1 LDLVYKSVVISKIN
15 IVLILLAF
23 YLSCTFAEA
32 PDTLWTKI
40 YGGLAD
46 DEGSSVQ
53 QTTDGGFIVV
63 GNTYL
68 NGAHDKDIYIIK
80 TTAQGNTVWEKTY
93 GGAYHD
99 LGVSVQED
107 NDGCY
112 LIAGNTCSFG
122 AGRTD
127 VYLIKVDVN
136 GDTLWTKTYGGTG
149 DDMGYS
155 IEKTNDGGYIIAGA
169 TSSMGLGIP
178 NFLNVY
184 LIKINK
190 NGDTLWTRTYGGVYP
205 DIGRSVQQISDG
217 GYIIAG
223 YKKDP
228 FPGDWDVYVIKT
240 DESGDTL
247 WTKTYG
253 GTGNDQALSV
263 QETSDSGYIF
273 VGSTSSHEMREPH
286 FYIIKADVNG
296 DTLWTKEHA
305 SGKAYS
311 VQQTSDGEYI
321 IVGSIWSSAVGCHVV
336 SLVKISVKG
345 DTIWTRMYGCGI
357 GYTVQESSD
366 KGYVIVGTSKPFHRG
381 RDVYFIKT
389 KPDID

>member
-1 LDLVYKSVVISKIN
+1 MDLAYKSVVISKIN

-23 YLSCTFAEA
+23 HLSCVSAEA

-53 QTTDGGFIVV
+53 QTTDGGFIIV

-107 NDGCY
+107 NDGGY

-122 AGRTD
+122 PGRTD

-149 DDMGYS
+149 D
-155 IEKTNDGGYIIAGA
+155 
-169 TSSMGLGIP
+169 
-178 NFLNVY
+178 
-184 LIKINK
+184 
-190 NGDTLWTRTYGGVYP
+190 
-205 DIGRSVQQISDG
+205 
-217 GYIIAG
+217 
-223 YKKDP
+223 
-228 FPGDWDVYVIKT
+228 
-240 DESGDTL
+240 
-247 WTKTYG
+247 
-253 GTGNDQALSV
+253 DQALSV

-296 DTLWTKEHA
+296 DTLWTKEYA

>member
-1 LDLVYKSVVISKIN
+1 M
-15 IVLILLAF
+15 LILLAF

-53 QTTDGGFIVV
+53 QTTDGGFIIV
-63 GNTYL
+63 GTRHL

-93 GGAYHD
+93 GGAD
-99 LGVSVQED
+99 LDWGVSVQED
-107 NDGCY
+107 NDGGY
-112 LIAGNTCSFG
+112 LIAGYTCSFG

-149 DDMGYS
+149 GDMGYS

-190 NGDTLWTRTYGGVYP
+190 NGDTLWTKTYGGVYP
-205 DIGRSVQQISDG
+205 DIGRSVQQTSDG
-217 GYIIAG
+217 GYIIVG

-253 GTGNDQALSV
+253 GTGDDQALSV
-263 QETSDSGYIF
+263 QE
-273 VGSTSSHEMREPH
+273 
-286 FYIIKADVNG
+286 
-296 DTLWTKEHA
+296 
-305 SGKAYS
+305 
-311 VQQTSDGEYI
+311 TSDGEYI

-336 SLVKISVKG
+336 YLVKITVKG
-345 DTIWTRMYGCGI
+345 DTIWTRTYGCGI
-357 GYTVQESSD
+357 GYTVRESSD
-366 KGYVIVGTSKPFHRG
+366 KGYVIVGTSKPFDRG
-381 RDVYFIKT
+381 RDVYLIKT
-389 KPDID
+389 EPDINE